1 MNDHTPKPKSIGAAN
16 SLSDAERQERWR
28 LRTRLVRGGQIRSA
42 FSETS
47 EALYMTSGYV
57 YGTAEEA
64 EAAFKGDIQR
74 FVYSRYA
81 NPTVAMF
88 EERMRLLEGAE
99 AARATSSGM
108 AAVFAALMSPL
119 KAGDRVVAA
128 RALFGSCHY
137 IVSDLLP
144 RYGIETELVDG
155 TDLDQWQKAL
165 ARPAAA
171 VFFETPSNP
180 TLEIIDM
187 AAVATLAH
195 AAGAIVVVDNVF
207 ASPILQRP
215 LDYGADVVVYSA
227 TKHIDGQG
235 RSLGGVILS
244 STEFADTHLKN
255 FLRHTGPA
263 MSPFNA
269 WLLLKSLE
277 TLELRMTRHGEN
289 ARMVAEFLAGCP
301 GVKKVLYP
309 ELASHPQHALAMRQM
324 RGGGTVVAFEIE
336 GGKAAAFRTLNL
348 LRLVDISNNLGDT
361 KSLITHPATTTH
373 QRLPAEERAR
383 LGIGDGLLRLSVGLE
398 DPEDVKQDL
407 GAALA
412 AR

>member
-1 MNDHTPKPKSIGAAN
+1 MNDQPRKPVTSGAKTSSEA
-16 SLSDAERQERWR
+16 ARQERWR
-28 LRTRLVRGGQIRSA
+28 PRTRLVRGGQTRSP

-47 EALYMTSGYV
+47 EALFMTSGYV
-57 YGTAEEA
+57 YATAEEA

-119 KAGDRVVAA
+119 KAGNRVVAA

-137 IVSDLLP
+137 IIAELLP

-155 TDLDQWQKAL
+155 TDLDQWKKAL
-165 ARPAAA
+165 ARPASA

-180 TLEIIDM
+180 TLEVIDM
-187 AAVATLAH
+187 AAVAKLAH
-195 AAGAIVVVDNVF
+195 AAGAFVVVDNVF

-215 LDYGADVVVYSA
+215 LEFGADVVVYST

-235 RSLGGVILS
+235 RSLGGIILS
-244 STEFADTHLKN
+244 SAEFAETHLKN

-269 WLLLKSLE
+269 WLLVKGLE
-277 TLELRMTRHGEN
+277 TLELRVMRHAEN
-289 ARMVAEFLAGCP
+289 ARAVAEFLAGCP
-301 GVKKVLYP
+301 GVRNVIYP
-309 ELASHPQHALAMRQM
+309 ELPNHPQHALAMRQM
-324 RGGGTVVAFEIE
+324 RAGGNVVAFDIE
-336 GGKAAAFRTLNL
+336 GGKPAAFRTLNL
-348 LRLVDISNNLGDT
+348 LRLIDISNNLGDT

-373 QRLPAEERAR
+373 QRLPPEERAR